1 MDGLLHQRD
10 RGCGFLQ
17 LQVGR
22 TGDVDQCAMRTL
34 DAFLQQRRADGDFRG
49 LRGAVLSPSGT
60 DAEQR
65 GAGTTQNR
73 VDIVEINVDVRIR
86 GNQVG
91 DALHAGQQCGVGGLE
106 RVDDAN
112 GAVGQFQQSVVRNDD
127 QRVDFLAQVL
137 DAERGGSGTLRTF
150 EAERT
155 GHHGDGQRALLVG
168 RTCHDRAGTGSGA
181 TALTAGDEHHVGA
194 LKRLFDVGLVILRR
208 LGTLFRVGASA
219 QTTAGGIVQRDLDI
233 GVGSQQILCISVDR
247 NKFDA
252 LKTLRNHAIDSVAS
266 GSTDTDDL
274 DVGLVVEIVSL
285 GNLAHHCLLFTHV
298 YEQLYRNR
306 ADDTRTFPGV
316 YHRFFTFLLSACSF
330 CLR

>member
-65 GAGTTQNR
+65 GAAPRRIALTSLKSTWMYEFEVIRSVMPCTPASSAVSAVLNASTMPM
-73 VDIVEINVDVRIR
+73 VRSDSSSSRSFGMTIS
-86 GNQVG
+86 
-91 DALHAGQQCGVGGLE
+91 A
-106 RVDDAN
+106 
-112 GAVGQFQQSVVRNDD
+112 ST
-127 QRVDFLAQVL
+127 
-137 DAERGGSGTLRTF
+137 SLRRF
-150 EAERT
+150 SMPSAAEAERC
-155 GHHGDGQRALLVG
+155 GPSKLNG
-168 RTCHDRAGTGSGA
+168 RVTTAMVSAPCWWPHVPRNRAGTGSGA

-252 LKTLRNHAIDSVAS
+252 LKTLPQSCD
-266 GSTDTDDL
+266 
-274 DVGLVVEIVSL
+274 
-285 GNLAHHCLLFTHV
+285 
-298 YEQLYRNR
+298 
-306 ADDTRTFPGV
+306 
-316 YHRFFTFLLSACSF
+316 
-330 CLR
+330 

>member
-1 MDGLLHQRD
+1 M
-10 RGCGFLQ
+10 
-17 LQVGR
+17 
-22 TGDVDQCAMRTL
+22 
-34 DAFLQQRRADGDFRG
+34 
-49 LRGAVLSPSGT
+49 
-60 DAEQR
+60 
-65 GAGTTQNR
+65 
-73 VDIVEINVDVRIR
+73 
-86 GNQVG
+86 
-91 DALHAGQQCGVGGLE
+91 
-106 RVDDAN
+106 
-112 GAVGQFQQSVVRNDD
+112 
-127 QRVDFLAQVL
+127 
-137 DAERGGSGTLRTF
+137 
-150 EAERT
+150 
-155 GHHGDGQRALLVG
+155 
-168 RTCHDRAGTGSGA
+168 AGTGSGA

-247 NKFDA
+247 N
-252 LKTLRNHAIDSVAS
+252 
-266 GSTDTDDL
+266 
-274 DVGLVVEIVSL
+274 L